1 MEGRR
6 ARHGAVL
13 RGGMQSGK
21 TSVMIRLDT
30 PLGSF
35 VVENSGANFRALAHV
50 IGDDA
55 PPPGPVDPPTPPNR
69 RVA

>member
-1 MEGRR
+1 
-6 ARHGAVL
+6 
-13 RGGMQSGK
+13 MQSGK